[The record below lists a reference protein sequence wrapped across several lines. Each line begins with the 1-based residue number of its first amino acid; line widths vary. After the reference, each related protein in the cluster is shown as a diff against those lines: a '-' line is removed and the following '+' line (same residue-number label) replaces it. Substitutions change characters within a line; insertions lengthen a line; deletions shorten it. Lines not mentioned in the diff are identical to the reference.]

1 MAEMRRKSV
10 TVAAVTVAFGLLL
23 AGLSAYTIG
32 WSSGGDRTAEGAD
45 APKVSLERRI
55 TDFTAGFGPDSGY
68 REPRRAERRAVAD
81 AVGLILDGHPDR
93 ARPPLA
99 DAGFRLRTLTDS
111 GTGRRYAELSD
122 RTEDTDAPRGWG
134 RVYVDLSAP
143 ARWSVQV
150 PHPVSDEDTERLG
163 ARVLLGSPGGVLVLA
178 GAHRR
183 AGDGDAADAA
193 HRTDSVFD
201 AVCDELVRRGLPGV
215 QLHGF
220 ADDSAP
226 GRDVVASTGKGSAG
240 RADAR
245 RLAAALTARHFS
257 VCRAWVRS
265 CPLEGRD
272 NVQGRR
278 AAAGH
283 VTFLHVEFARSVRTS
298 DTRIRR
304 AAAAVDTVT
313 ARWAKDDPAT
323 GP

>member
-1 MAEMRRKSV
+1 MAEIRARAII
-10 TVAAVTVAFGLLL
+10 VATVTVAFGLLV
-23 AGLSAYTIG
+23 AALSAYTVAR
-32 WSSGGDRTAEGAD
+32 SSGDDNGRASDGIRASQV
-45 APKVSLERRI
+45 PLERRI
-55 TDFTAGFGPDSGY
+55 TDFTAGLDPDGGY
-68 REPRRAERRAVAD
+68 LEPRRAERRDVAD

-93 ARPPLA
+93 AHPLLA
-99 DAGFRLRTLTDS
+99 DVGFRLRTLTDT

-122 RTEDTDAPRGWG
+122 RTQDGPDPRGWA

-143 ARWSVQV
+143 VRWSVQV
-150 PHPVSDEDTERLG
+150 PHPVSDADTERLG
-163 ARVLLGSPGGVLVLA
+163 ARVLLDSPGGVLVLA

-201 AVCDELVRRGLPGV
+201 AVCDELARRGLPGV

-226 GRDVVASTGKGSAG
+226 GRDVVASTGSGRAG
-240 RADAR
+240 RPDAR
-245 RLAAALTARHFS
+245 RLASALTARHFS

-278 AAAGH
+278 AATEH
-283 VTFLHVEFARSVRTS
+283 VPFLHIEFARSVRES
-298 DTRIRR
+298 DARIGR
-304 AAAAVDTVT
+304 AVAAIGTVT
-313 ARWAKDDPAT
+313 GRWARDDA
-323 GP
+323 G

>member
-1 MAEMRRKSV
+1 MAEIRAKAII
-10 TVAAVTVAFGLLL
+10 VAVVTVAFGLLV
-23 AGLSAYTIG
+23 AALSTYTIAR
-32 WSSGGDRTAEGAD
+32 SSGDDNGRTSDGAR
-45 APKVSLERRI
+45 APEVPLERRI
-55 TDFTAGFGPDSGY
+55 TDFTAGLGPDADY

-81 AVGLILDGHPDR
+81 ALGLILDGHPDR
-93 ARPPLA
+93 ARPLLT
-99 DAGFRLRTLTDS
+99 DVGFRLRTLTDT

-122 RTEDTDAPRGWG
+122 RTEDGPDPRGWA

-150 PHPVSDEDTERLG
+150 PHPVSDADTERLG
-163 ARVLLGSPGGVLVLA
+163 ARVLLDSPGGVLVLA

-183 AGDGDAADAA
+183 AGDDDAADAA

-201 AVCDELVRRGLPGV
+201 AVCDELARRGLPGV

-226 GRDVVASTGKGSAG
+226 GRDVVASTGKGRAG
-240 RADAR
+240 RPDAR

-257 VCRAWVRS
+257 VCRAWVRD

-278 AAAGH
+278 AATEH
-283 VTFLHVEFARSVRTS
+283 VPFLHIEFARSVRTS
-298 DTRIRR
+298 DTRIRHAV
-304 AAAAVDTVT
+304 AAIGTVT
-313 ARWAKDDPAT
+313 SRWAKDAA
-323 GP
+323 G